1 MFIFHIDVNLNRFFY
16 RRLFNL
22 NLISLHMIQMI
33 GKEILHYKILEKL
46 GEGGMGVVYKA
57 HDTKLDRTLAI
68 KFLPRHVAAHQE
80 EKERFVIE
88 AKAAAALNHP
98 NIATIYA
105 IEESEGETFITME
118 FIAGQ
123 ELKDLIKNKPLPF
136 EKVTDMAIQIAKGL
150 QAAHNAGIIHRD
162 IKSSNI
168 MITGDDQV
176 KIMDF
181 GLAKVRGG
189 SLVTKMGTTLG
200 TTAYM
205 SPEQARGEEVDHRAD
220 IWSFGIVIYEML
232 TGQLPFKGDYEQ
244 AIVYSM
250 LNEQPEA
257 INNVNPDAPTQLQNI
272 VDKSLKKKLNERY
285 QNTSELL
292 KDLNEFKTKNQPNE
306 QSQKPVGSKPL
317 RQKIIVGV
325 VILVLLAAVLLS
337 VKYLQRNDQQ
347 GETENISHGKGQL
360 ERLAILPLVNLK
372 SDPETDFLG
381 YALADQIIG
390 ALTYSKNISVRPSSA
405 VRKYQIEVPD
415 IATAGHELQ
424 VDYVLTGNYLK
435 QENLVRLN
443 VELVN
448 VNSNELI
455 WREPIE
461 VKYENAFTLQDIV
474 SKKVLEGLRLQFTS
488 AEQKRIQGDVP
499 QTPLAYEY
507 YLKGISYPYTTQTNQ
522 LAVEML
528 EKSIELDSTFAPA
541 YGALGNRHHR
551 LANYKFGGIKQLEL
565 AEKYLKKASSLNP
578 DLLSAL
584 GKLALIYTETSRT
597 EEAVALTRKML
608 KINPNNPDAHSSLG
622 YIYRYVGMLEES
634 EREYDIAISLDP
646 KKEFRSAGITYLEL
660 GKYDKAIQ
668 GYNLDAES
676 SFSLSL
682 KGQLYV
688 RLVQLDSAMEYLR
701 RAISLDP
708 NSVSYYLGMA
718 FKAYT
723 EGKYGEG
730 IKFVKQIEEK
740 NPTDSEVWFG
750 LSELYALLKDKNSCI
765 NALRNAVNGG
775 YYNYPFLLKDNYL
788 DSVRDEPEF
797 KEVLALAKEKHE
809 AFKKK
814 FFPEKQ

>member
-1 MFIFHIDVNLNRFFY
+1 
-16 RRLFNL
+16 
-22 NLISLHMIQMI
+22 MI
-33 GKEILHYKILEKL
+33 GKTILHYKIMEKL

-57 HDTKLDRTLAI
+57 EDTKLDRTVAI
-68 KFLPRHVAAHQE
+68 KFLPRHVAANEE
-80 EKERFVIE
+80 EKQRFVIE

-105 IEESEGETFITME
+105 IEEFEDETFITME
-118 FIAGQ
+118 FIAGK
-123 ELKDLIKNKPLPF
+123 ELKNVVEGKPLPI
-136 EKVTDMAIQIAKGL
+136 EKVTDIAIQIAEGL
-150 QAAHNAGIIHRD
+150 QAAHKKGIVHRD

-168 MITGDDQV
+168 MITDEDKV

-232 TGQLPFKGDYEQ
+232 TGQLPFRGDYEQ

-257 INNVNPDAPTQLQNI
+257 LNNFNPEITTQLQNI
-272 VDKSLKKKLNERY
+272 VDKSLKKELNERY

-292 KDLNEFKTKNQPNE
+292 KDLNKFKTKNQPKDE
-306 QSQKPVGSKPL
+306 SQKSVGSKSL
-317 RQKIIVGV
+317 RQKIIFGA
-325 VILVLLAAVLLS
+325 VILILLAVVLLS
-337 VKYLQRNDQQ
+337 VKYLLKDGQQ
-347 GETENISHGKGQL
+347 KETAIISHGKGQL
-360 ERLAILPLVNLK
+360 ERLAILPFVNLK

-390 ALTYSKNISVRPSSA
+390 ALTYVKNISVRPSSA
-405 VRKYQIEVPD
+405 VRKYQNEVPD

-435 QENLVRLN
+435 QENFVRLN

-448 VNSNELI
+448 VNNNELI

-474 SKKVLEGLRLQFTS
+474 SKKVLEGLQLQFTS
-488 AEQKRIQGDVP
+488 AEQKRIQSDVP
-499 QTPLAYEY
+499 QNPLAYEY

-541 YGALGNRHHR
+541 YEALGSRHHR
-551 LANYKFGGIKQLEL
+551 LANYKFGGMKQIEL

-584 GKLALIYTETSRT
+584 GDLSLIYTETSRT
-597 EEAVALTRKML
+597 EEAVELTRKML
-608 KINPNNPDAHSSLG
+608 KLNPNNPDAHFSLG

-634 EREYDIAISLDP
+634 EREYDTAISLDP
-646 KKEFRSAGITYLEL
+646 KKGFRSAGITYLYL
-660 GKYDKAIQ
+660 GKYDKALQ
-668 GYNLDAES
+668 GFDLDAES
-676 SFSLSL
+676 SFGLSW
-682 KGQLYV
+682 KGQLHV
-688 RLVQLDSAMEYLR
+688 RQGQRNLALEYLN

-708 NSVSYYLGMA
+708 NSISGYWAAGM
-718 FKAYT
+718 KAYL
-723 EGKYGEG
+723 EGNNDKG
-730 IKFVKQIEEK
+730 IRLIKIVENK
-740 NPTDSEVWFG
+740 NPTDSEVWYNLSNLYG
-750 LSELYALLKDKNSCI
+750 LLGDKNSCI
-765 NALRNAVNGG
+765 NALKNAVNGR
-775 YYNYPFLLKDNYL
+775 YYNYPYMLKDYFF
-788 DSVRDEPEF
+788 DSVRNEPEF
-797 KEVLALAKEKHE
+797 QKVLALTKEKHE

>member
-1 MFIFHIDVNLNRFFY
+1 
-16 RRLFNL
+16 
-22 NLISLHMIQMI
+22 MI
-33 GKEILHYKILEKL
+33 GKTILHYKILQKL

-57 HDTKLDRTLAI
+57 EDTKLDRTVAI
-68 KFLPRHVAAHQE
+68 KFLPRHVAAHKE

-105 IEESEGETFITME
+105 IEESEGEAFITME

-123 ELKDLIKNKPLPF
+123 ELKDLIKNKPLPV
-136 EKVTDMAIQIAKGL
+136 EKVTDIAIQIAKGL

-168 MITGDDQV
+168 MITRDDQI

-189 SLVTKMGTTLG
+189 SLVTKMGTTVG

-205 SPEQARGEEVDHRAD
+205 SPEQARGEEVDLRAD

-257 INNVNPDAPTQLQNI
+257 INNFNPRVNPQLQNI
-272 VDKSLKKKLNERY
+272 VDRSLQKEKEERY
-285 QNTSELL
+285 QNASELL
-292 KDLNEFKTKNQPNE
+292 KDLNEFKAKNQPKE
-306 QSQKPVGSKPL
+306 ESPKAIGLKSLK
-317 RQKIIVGV
+317 QKIIFGAA
-325 VILVLLAAVLLS
+325 ILILLVAIVS
-337 VKYLQRNDQQ
+337 SIKYLQHDNQQ
-347 GETENISHGKGQL
+347 KELATASQAKSQL
-360 ERLAILPLVNLK
+360 ERLAILPFVNLK

-390 ALTYSKNISVRPSSA
+390 ALAYVRNISVRPSSA
-405 VRKYQIEVPD
+405 VRKYQNEIPD
-415 IATAGHELQ
+415 IATAGHKLQ

-448 VNSNELI
+448 VNTNELI

-461 VKYENAFTLQDIV
+461 VKYEDAFTLQDIV
-474 SKKVLEGLRLQFTS
+474 SKKVLEGLQLQFTS
-488 AEQKRIQGDVP
+488 AEQKHIQSDVP
-499 QTPLAYEY
+499 QNPLAYEY

-541 YGALGNRHHR
+541 FEALGSRYHR
-551 LANYKFGGIKQLEL
+551 LANYKFGGIRQVEL
-565 AEKYLKKASSLNP
+565 AEKYLHKASSLNP

-584 GKLALIYTETSRT
+584 GSLALIYTETSKT
-597 EEAVALTRKML
+597 EEAVELIRKML
-608 KINPNNPDAHSSLG
+608 KINPNNPEAHFSLG
-622 YIYRYVGMLEES
+622 YVYRYVGMSGES

-646 KKEFRSAGITYLEL
+646 NKRFRSAGITYMYL

-668 GYNLDAES
+668 GFDLDPES
-676 SFSLSL
+676 PYSLSW
-682 KGQLYV
+682 KGQAYMRQDQQDLA
-688 RLVQLDSAMEYLR
+688 LEYLN
-701 RAISLDP
+701 RAIALDP
-708 NSVSYYLGMA
+708 NSTHGYWAGGMKA
-718 FKAYT
+718 FL
-723 EGKYGEG
+723 EGNNIEG
-730 IKFVKQIEEK
+730 IRLSKLWEDK
-740 NPTDSEVWFG
+740 NPTDSEVWYNLSNMYG
-750 LSELYALLKDKNSCI
+750 LLGDKKSCI
-765 NALRNAVNGG
+765 NALKNAVNGG
-775 YYNYPFLLKDNYL
+775 YYNYPFMLKDYFFN
-788 DSVRDEPEF
+788 SVRDEPEF
-797 KEVLALAKEKHE
+797 KEVLTLAEEKHQ

-814 FFPEKQ
+814 FFSEQM

>member
-1 MFIFHIDVNLNRFFY
+1 
-16 RRLFNL
+16 
-22 NLISLHMIQMI
+22 MI

-57 HDTKLDRTLAI
+57 HDTKLDRTVAI
-68 KFLPRHVAAHQE
+68 KFLPRHFAAHQE

-105 IEESEGETFITME
+105 IEESEGETFIAME
-118 FIAGQ
+118 FIPGK
-123 ELKDLIKNKPLPF
+123 ELKNMVEGNPLPV
-136 EKVTDMAIQIAKGL
+136 EKATDIALQIAKGL

-189 SLVTKMGTTLG
+189 SLVTKMGTTIG

-220 IWSFGIVIYEML
+220 IWSFGIVIYEVL
-232 TGQLPFKGDYEQ
+232 TGQLPFRGDYEQ

-250 LNEQPEA
+250 LNEQPDA
-257 INNVNPDAPTQLQNI
+257 LNKFNPEVPTQLQNI
-272 VDKSLKKKLNERY
+272 VDKSLKKEKEGRY

-292 KDLNEFKTKNQPNE
+292 KDLSEFKAKNKPKQA
-306 QSQKPVGSKPL
+306 SQEAIGLKSLK
-317 RQKIIVGV
+317 RKIKFGAA
-325 VILVLLAAVLLS
+325 ILILLAAFVLS
-337 VKYLQRNDQQ
+337 VKYLQRSDQQ
-347 GETENISHGKGQL
+347 TESTTTSRTQSQL
-360 ERLAILPLVNLK
+360 ERLAILPFANLK

-390 ALTYSKNISVRPSSA
+390 ALAYVKNISVRPSSA
-405 VRKYQIEVPD
+405 VRKYQNEVPD

-474 SKKVLEGLRLQFTS
+474 SKKVLEGLQLQFTP

-499 QTPLAYEY
+499 QNPLAYEY

-528 EKSIELDSTFAPA
+528 EKSTELDSTFAPA
-541 YGALGNRHHR
+541 YGALGNRLHR
-551 LANYKFGGIKQLEL
+551 LANYRFGGIKQIEL

-584 GKLALIYTETSRT
+584 GKLALIYAETSRT
-597 EEAVALTRKML
+597 EEAVGLTRKML
-608 KINPNNPDAHSSLG
+608 KINSNNPDAHSSLG

-668 GYNLDAES
+668 GYDLDAES
-676 SFSLSL
+676 SFSLAM
-682 KGQLYV
+682 KGQLYW
-688 RLVQLDSAMEYLR
+688 RWGKRDLALKYLNR
-701 RAISLDP
+701 SISLDP
-708 NSVSYYLGMA
+708 NSISYYMGMA
-718 FKAYT
+718 FKASM
-723 EGKYGEG
+723 EGKYDEG
-730 IKFVKQIEEK
+730 IKFVKQIEDK

-750 LSELYALLKDKNSCI
+750 LSELYALLGDKNSCI

-775 YYNYPFLLKDNYL
+775 YYNYPFLLKDNYF
-788 DSVRDEPEF
+788 DSIRDDVEF
-797 KEVLALAKEKHE
+797 QKVLALAKEKHD
-809 AFKKK
+809 AFRKK
-814 FFPEKQ
+814 FFRKSNDQ

>member
-1 MFIFHIDVNLNRFFY
+1 
-16 RRLFNL
+16 
-22 NLISLHMIQMI
+22 MI
-33 GKEILHYKILEKL
+33 GKTILHYKVIEKL

-57 HDTKLDRTLAI
+57 EDTKLDRTVAI

-105 IEESEGETFITME
+105 IEESENETFIVME
-118 FIAGQ
+118 YIDGE
-123 ELKDLIKNKPLPF
+123 ELKGLINIPLNRPSRGETAKSPF
-136 EKVTDMAIQIAKGL
+136 EGGARRAGDVLPIDDVISYAIQIAKGL

-168 MITGDDQV
+168 MITRDDQI

-189 SLVTKMGTTLG
+189 SLVTKMGTTVG

-257 INNVNPDAPTQLQNI
+257 INNFNPEVTTQLQNI
-272 VDKSLKKKLNERY
+272 VDRSLKKEKEERY
-285 QNTSELL
+285 QNASELL
-292 KDLNEFKTKNQPNE
+292 KDLNGFKAKNQPKGE
-306 QSQKPVGSKPL
+306 SPKPFGLKSLK
-317 RQKIIVGV
+317 QKIIFGAA
-325 VILVLLAAVLLS
+325 ILILLAAIVLS
-337 VKYLQRNDQQ
+337 VKYLQHDNQQ
-347 GETENISHGKGQL
+347 KESVTTSHAQSQL
-360 ERLAILPLVNLK
+360 ERLAILPFVNLK

-390 ALTYSKNISVRPSSA
+390 ALAYVRNISVRPSSA
-405 VRKYQIEVPD
+405 VRKYQNEVPD
-415 IATAGHELQ
+415 IATVGHELQ

-448 VNSNELI
+448 VNTNELV

-474 SKKVLEGLRLQFTS
+474 SKKVLDGLQLQFTS
-488 AEQKRIQGDVP
+488 TEQKRIQGDVP
-499 QTPLAYEY
+499 QNPLAYEY

-541 YGALGNRHHR
+541 YEALGGRYHR
-551 LANYKFGGIKQLEL
+551 LANYKFGGMKQIEL
-565 AEKYLKKASSLNP
+565 AEKYLHKASSLNP

-584 GKLALIYTETSRT
+584 GDLALIYTEISET
-597 EEAVALTRKML
+597 EEAVELTRKML
-608 KINPNNPDAHSSLG
+608 KINPNNPEAHFSLG
-622 YIYRYVGMLEES
+622 YIYRYVGMLAES
-634 EREYDIAISLDP
+634 GNECDIAISLDP
-646 KKEFRSAGITYLEL
+646 KKGFRSAGITYMYL
-660 GKYDKAIQ
+660 GEYEKASQ
-668 GYNLDAES
+668 AFDLDPESSYNLS
-676 SFSLSL
+676 W
-682 KGQLYV
+682 KGQLYL
-688 RLVQLDSAMEYLR
+688 RQGQRDLALEYLN
-701 RAISLDP
+701 RAISIDP
-708 NSVSYYLGMA
+708 ISIGGYWSAGI
-718 FKAYT
+718 KAHL
-723 EGKYGEG
+723 EGNNDEG
-730 IKFVKQIEEK
+730 IRYLKIMENN
-740 NPTDSEVWFG
+740 NPTDSEVWYNISNVYG
-750 LSELYALLKDKNSCI
+750 LLGDKNSCI
-765 NALRNAVNGG
+765 NALRNAVTGG
-775 YYNYPFLLKDNYL
+775 YYNYPFMLKDYFF
-788 DSVRDEPEF
+788 DSVREEPEF

-814 FFPEKQ
+814 FFPDK